1 MNTTP
6 RPSQAAPRRE
16 YRRISGIGESML
28 AIDEVIATAQK
39 SICVF
44 DRTLS
49 FRGFGS
55 PARIEQLRQFLLA
68 GRAHRL
74 RIALHEPEQVVRDE
88 ARLIGLLRLLPAQV
102 SIHRTLAQARDAT
115 DPFVV
120 ADDHSVWRQF
130 HFDQPRA
137 IVALHSPA
145 DATPILQRFEEIWE
159 LSEAAV
165 TATTLGL

>member
-1 MNTTP
+1 MSTTNDP
-6 RPSQAAPRRE
+6 GPKSS
-16 YRRISGIGESML
+16 YRRITSLAESVA

-55 PARIEQLRQFLLA
+55 PERIEKLRQFLLA
-68 GRAHRL
+68 GRAHQL
-74 RIALHEPEQVVRDE
+74 RIALHEPDQVVRNE
-88 ARLIGLLRLLPAQV
+88 ARLVALLRQMPASV
-102 SIHRTLAQARDAT
+102 SIFRTTGQARDAA

-120 ADDHSVWRQF
+120 ADDHSVWHQF
-130 HFDQPRA
+130 QFDQPRA

-159 LSEAAV
+159 LSEVAV
-165 TATTLGL
+165 TPSTLGL